1 MSRESC
7 SKKESQFF
15 NLVDVLDY
23 DGLDD
28 AHKEHKQ
35 AQGRRLPRDA
45 SGASYDNPAHL
56 LGAANYIKRAWD
68 AV

>member
-1 MSRESC
+1 
-7 SKKESQFF
+7 
-15 NLVDVLDY
+15 VDVLDY
-23 DGLDD
+23 DRLDD
-28 AHKEHKQ
+28 AQKEHKQ